1 MLYLICIQQSLS
13 FLNCLLVRKDQSV
26 RYWRISV
33 ASQTVGVTLKYIF
46 QSPHLSHLDSSGY
59 DKVYLDPGQVSDHQ
73 IRFLIS
79 TGAFPLP
86 SFAVSYFNSFFA
98 GSPSRS
104 QSQKLFANT
113 KAEKE
118 IISMHRL
125 ISLESS
131 FTVTLNKLK

>member
-46 QSPHLSHLDSSGY
+46 QSPRLSHLGSSGY
-59 DKVYLDPGQVSDHQ
+59 DGAYLDPGQVSDHE

-86 SFAVSYFNSFFA
+86 SFAVLYFNSFFA
-98 GSPSRS
+98 GSPSGFRVRNFS
-104 QSQKLFANT
+104 QTQRRKKKSFLC
-113 KAEKE
+113 
-118 IISMHRL
+118 ID
-125 ISLESS
+125 SLAWSLAS
-131 FTVTLNKLK
+131 LSL